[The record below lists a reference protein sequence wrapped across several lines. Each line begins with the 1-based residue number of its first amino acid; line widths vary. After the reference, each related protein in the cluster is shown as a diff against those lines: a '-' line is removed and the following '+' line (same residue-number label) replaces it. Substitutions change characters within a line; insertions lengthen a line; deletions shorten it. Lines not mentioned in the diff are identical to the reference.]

1 MWWCHGCGPVLT
13 LPVASA
19 LAAVRGRTM
28 GSFSAEG
35 QFFDDWD
42 PRFVPAFGFCCFSL
56 DFFFDTV
63 DIFFVPAGTFTARHM
78 RAEM

>member
-1 MWWCHGCGPVLT
+1 M
-13 LPVASA
+13 S
-19 LAAVRGRTM
+19 
-28 GSFSAEG
+28 SFSAEG
-35 QFFDDWD
+35 QFFDDWY
-42 PRFVPAFGFCCFSL
+42 PRFVPVFGFCCFSL